1 VEKIH
6 LLELI
11 YTNIFM
17 ARKRGKL
24 KEKVGFSIDKE
35 TNELLDQYCQD
46 NMINKSKLINHL
58 IKSFLI
64 VREESIN
71 GY

>member
-1 VEKIH
+1 
-6 LLELI
+6 
-11 YTNIFM
+11 M
-17 ARKRGKL
+17 ARKKGKL

-35 TNELLDQYCQD
+35 ASDLLEKYCQE

-58 IKSFLI
+58 IKSFLM
-64 VREESIN
+64 VQEEKVN

>member
-1 VEKIH
+1 
-6 LLELI
+6 
-11 YTNIFM
+11 M
-17 ARKRGKL
+17 ARKKGKL

-58 IKSFLI
+58 IKSFLTI
-64 VREESIN
+64 KEEHVN